1 MDAKYRTEE
10 SYIRYSRYAIK
21 SEYKFVKS
29 NGKKA
34 VLKNLGKISSNAN
47 LTELLRTHSNP
58 SKSII
63 DRIID
68 YCLMR
73 HSKYPLY
80 YVLKLGYAIKGGII

>member
-34 VLKNLGKISSNAN
+34 VIKNMGKISNNAN

-58 SKSII
+58 SKSLI
-63 DRIID
+63 DEFID
-68 YCLMR
+68 YCLI
-73 HSKYPLY
+73 HNHIHILY
-80 YVLKLGYAIKGGII
+80 YILKVGYMITK